1 MLLIIFVV
9 CRSNSYKSIETI
21 CLYKICLISVSIIT
35 NILYVWHECCLYN
48 DKFIVVSLY
57 SFAIGRCGIIIMVEG
72 WFIGVIDLNDIVMI
86 IVMVV
91 GRSFMFVEFVEILS
105 FCLLLFVWLI
115 TTFLMLWCF
124 LNNLI

>member
-35 NILYVWHECCLYN
+35 NMLYVWLVYCLYN